1 MEIITLSS
9 MTMPWTIYCDFDGTI
24 STEDITD
31 TLLDAFGMPGWQA
44 LEQRWVAGEIGS
56 QDCMSGQIALLD
68 ASTSDLHRCLDAIHI
83 DPYFADF
90 VRYAKAQGVGLNVV
104 SDGLDYAINYL
115 LQRHGISGLPVFA
128 NQLIQVSERRWS
140 LNFPYYQ
147 QDCRKASGTCKCAIA
162 GNTTKPTDDTKM
174 AAGRNVM
181 EKSLLIGDGRSDF
194 CVSRQVDHVFAKD
207 SLINECQ
214 KNGTRYT
221 PIDDFSQAAE
231 HLQRLLANDDS
242 GAM

>member
-1 MEIITLSS
+1 MEIRTFSS
-9 MTMPWTIYCDFDGTI
+9 MAMPWTIYCDFDGTI

-31 TLLDAFGMPGWQA
+31 TLLDTFGMPGWQA

-68 ASTSDLHRCLDAIHI
+68 ASTTDLHRCLDSIHI
-83 DPYFADF
+83 DPDFAEF
-90 VRYAKAQGVGLNVV
+90 VRYVKAQHIALNVV

-128 NQLIQVSERRWS
+128 NQLLQISERRWS
-140 LNFPYYQ
+140 LNFPHYQ

-162 GNTTKPTDDTKM
+162 GKTKT
-174 AAGRNVM
+174 AADNSVM
-181 EKSLLIGDGRSDF
+181 GKSLLIGDGRSDF
-194 CVSRQVDHVFAKD
+194 CVSRQVEHVFAKD
-207 SLINECQ
+207 SLIRECQ
-214 KNGTRYT
+214 KNGTSFT

-231 HLQRLLANDDS
+231 HLQRLLANDVS

>member
-1 MEIITLSS
+1 MA
-9 MTMPWTIYCDFDGTI
+9 MPWTIYCDFDGTI

-31 TLLDAFGMPGWQA
+31 TLLDTFGMPGWQV

-68 ASTSDLHRCLDAIHI
+68 ASASELEGCLDSINI
-83 DPYFADF
+83 DPYFAEF
-90 VRYAKAQGVGLNVV
+90 VHYARAQRVPLNVV

-115 LQRHGISGLPVFA
+115 LQRHGISGLPIFA

-147 QDCRKASGTCKCAIA
+147 QQCRKSSGTCKCAIA
-162 GNTTKPTDDTKM
+162 GDTNILAGDTKPV
-174 AAGRNVM
+174 AGNNVTG
-181 EKSLLIGDGRSDF
+181 KSLLIGDGRSDF

-207 SLINECQ
+207 SLISECQ
-214 KNGTRYT
+214 KNGTSFT
-221 PIDDFSQAAE
+221 PINDFSQAAE
-231 HLQRLLANDDS
+231 HLQWLLANDAS